1 MTAIKILEQMAFDA
15 KLKKYKDQPYLVK
28 TKFTDKTAN
37 GLTKAIIKF
46 LQLKGW
52 QAERIST
59 TGRMI
64 DQRKTYTDVVGFR
77 RTIGSTKWISGTTT
91 KGSADISAT
100 INGKSVKIEV
110 KIGRDRQ
117 SDAQKKY
124 QADIERSEGVY
135 YIARTFEDFYK
146 WYNQTFK

>member
-28 TKFTDKTAN
+28 TKFSDKTAN

-52 QAERIST
+52 QAERITT
-59 TGRMI
+59 TGRLI

-77 RTIGSTKWISGTTT
+77 RTIGSTKWIPGTSTR
-91 KGSADISAT
+91 GSADISAT
-100 INGKSVKIEV
+100 IAGKSVKIEV
-110 KIGRDRQ
+110 KIGRDKQ
-117 SDAQKKY
+117 SPAQKKY
-124 QADIERSEGVY
+124 QADIERSGGIY
-135 YIARTFEDFYK
+135 YVAKTFEDFYK
-146 WYNQTFK
+146 WYNEKF